1 MIGDTSKDY
10 TSTIPTI
17 AEDIIFCLG
26 SVQLVT
32 SFMLL
37 VGFIVNSAN
46 LIVRAGWRERNATNE
61 VEMVVEKKKLQSM
74 RENSIVELKVQDL
87 CIEDRRMV
95 LQIEGPYSTLF
106 YNELTGERNFG
117 GITMVFEYYWISL
130 TFLISNNNTLFNI
143 MYFVFSI

>member
-1 MIGDTSKDY
+1 
-10 TSTIPTI
+10 
-17 AEDIIFCLG
+17 
-26 SVQLVT
+26 
-32 SFMLL
+32 
-37 VGFIVNSAN
+37 
-46 LIVRAGWRERNATNE
+46 
-61 VEMVVEKKKLQSM
+61 M

>member
-61 VEMVVEKKKLQSM
+61 VEMVVEKKKL
-74 RENSIVELKVQDL
+74 
-87 CIEDRRMV
+87 
-95 LQIEGPYSTLF
+95 
-106 YNELTGERNFG
+106 
-117 GITMVFEYYWISL
+117 
-130 TFLISNNNTLFNI
+130 
-143 MYFVFSI
+143 